1 MKRFQ
6 RRRPVCS
13 SVPSR
18 FPPDCLKDL
27 FQAGLHIACIG
38 EGELDQLH
46 ATFRTM
52 LACAR
57 PTCPQSADFKGAGHQ
72 NAAPLSPAT
81 DLRARQDAD
90 ASSAAQPD
98 PCSEPGAAACYAP
111 RGTSGPSALPVFD
124 LAACLQDCSSG
135 APLSSPALAPFCEAV
150 ARCLEQTGCL
160 VVRDP
165 RVGSA
170 EADRFL
176 DLMERYFGQ
185 PDAAKMPD
193 VHPELHYQVR
203 VGAACFMQDPPWPL
217 WHMPSSW
224 PAPCRHAALPSLP
237 FAARQAVLCRATSE
251 R

>member
-1 MKRFQ
+1 
-6 RRRPVCS
+6 
-13 SVPSR
+13 
-18 FPPDCLKDL
+18 
-27 FQAGLHIACIG
+27 
-38 EGELDQLH
+38 
-46 ATFRTM
+46 M

-57 PTCPQSADFKGAGHQ
+57 PACPQRPHFNGAGHQ
-72 NAAPLSPAT
+72 PGTNAAPPSPAA
-81 DLRARQDAD
+81 DLQARQDAD

-98 PCSEPGAAACYAP
+98 ACSAPGAAACYAP

-124 LAACLQDCSSG
+124 LAACLDSSD
-135 APLSSPALAPFCEAV
+135 ASLSSSALAPFCEAV

-193 VHPELHYQVR
+193 VHPELHYQVCM
-203 VGAACFMQDPPWPL
+203 GGLFASCKPL
-217 WHMPSSW
+217 DMHHCIPSAPFTHAIHPHIR
-224 PAPCRHAALPSLP
+224 PAPHL
-237 FAARQAVLCRATSE
+237 QAKVP
-251 R
+251 